1 MNIDWAF
8 DIMGLIV
15 LLVCLSFLILILVIR
30 TVVILSEGKVKLTK
44 RIKNGCRTSEVQKQR
59 MGNLSHSIRNI
70 FIRSKGSRIKQLPEK
85 ETIETES

>member
-15 LLVCLSFLILILVIR
+15 LLVCLTFVILILIIR
-30 TVVILSEGKVKLTK
+30 TVVILNKGKVKLTK
-44 RIKNGCRTSEVQKQR
+44 RIKNGFRNSEVQKQR

-70 FIRSKGSRIKQLPEK
+70 FVRSKGSRIKQLLEK

>member
-15 LLVCLSFLILILVIR
+15 LLVCLTLVILILIIR
-30 TVVILSEGKVKLTK
+30 TVVILNKCKVKLTK

-70 FIRSKGSRIKQLPEK
+70 FVRSKGSRIKQLPEK